1 MIGARSTQP
10 TGPFAMPR
18 PARSVACCCAL
29 ALITLLAATM
39 VSAEETKP
47 KSSGTGKGKAAQPE
61 KPVFLWEVR
70 SPSATVYLLGS
81 IHIASGDMYPLDA
94 RIEHAF
100 QAADTLVLETDLDE
114 PSQARAAALLQQA
127 GTYTPP
133 DSLESH
139 IDAATLA
146 ALSQSIASM
155 GLPVEAFFSMR
166 PWMVSL
172 TLTLA
177 RLQALGYRPDLG
189 IDQHFRG
196 AAGAKKLAALE
207 TVDQQVAL
215 FGDMTESLQNAALRQ
230 TIEELGTLRDIMQRA
245 FGAWRT
251 GDALGL
257 EALLVAPT
265 RKDYPELYRRLFVER
280 NRRMAD
286 AVETYL
292 KGKGTIFVVVGSGHL
307 VGSDS
312 VLHLLQTHGHK
323 TKQL

>member
-1 MIGARSTQP
+1 MLKP
-10 TGPFAMPR
+10 TP
-18 PARSVACCCAL
+18 SLSICAL
-29 ALITLLAATM
+29 LLTALLLPAGGTAQE
-39 VSAEETKP
+39 AKP
-47 KSSGTGKGKAAQPE
+47 KTSGKAAQPE

-70 SPSATVYLLGS
+70 SPTATVYLLGS
-81 IHIASGDMYPLDA
+81 IHIASGDIYPLDA
-94 RIEHAF
+94 RIERAF
-100 QAADTLVLETDLDE
+100 QASDTLVLETELDDA
-114 PSQARAAALLQQA
+114 SQARAASMLQQA

-139 IDAATLA
+139 VDAATLA
-146 ALSQSIASM
+146 ALSKSIASM

-189 IDQHFRG
+189 IDQHFRS
-196 AAGAKKLAALE
+196 AAGAKKLASLE

-215 FGDMTESLQNAALRQ
+215 FGDMTEATQNAALRQ
-230 TIEELGTLRDIMQRA
+230 TLEELGKLREIMQRA
-245 FGAWRT
+245 FTAWRG
-251 GDALGL
+251 GDAVGL

-286 AVETYL
+286 AIEAQL

-307 VGSDS
+307 VGSES
-312 VLHLLQTHGHK
+312 VLHLLQTRGHK
-323 TKQL
+323 TRQL

>member
-1 MIGARSTQP
+1 MPNPNRSLSL
-10 TGPFAMPR
+10 ASR
-18 PARSVACCCAL
+18 CALLLIALLLPAGSVAQDA
-29 ALITLLAATM
+29 
-39 VSAEETKP
+39 KP
-47 KSSGTGKGKAAQPE
+47 KPSAKAAQAE

-70 SPSATVYLLGS
+70 SPTATVYLLGS
-81 IHIASGDMYPLDA
+81 IHIASGDIYPLDA
-94 RIEHAF
+94 RIERAF
-100 QAADTLVLETDLDE
+100 QAADTLVLETDLDDA
-114 PSQARAAALLQQA
+114 SQARAAGLLQQA

-139 IDAATLA
+139 VDAATLA
-146 ALSQSIASM
+146 ALSKSIAGM

-189 IDQHFRG
+189 IDQHFRS
-196 AAGAKKLAALE
+196 AAGAKKVGSLE

-215 FGDMTESLQNAALRQ
+215 FRDMTEALQNATLRQ
-230 TIEELGTLRDIMQRA
+230 TLEELGQLRDIMQRA
-245 FGAWRT
+245 FNAWRV
-251 GDALGL
+251 GDAPGL

-265 RKDYPELYRRLFVER
+265 RKDFPELYRRLFVER

-286 AVETYL
+286 AVEAQL

-312 VLHLLQTHGHK
+312 VLHLLQTRGHK
-323 TKQL
+323 TRQL

>member
-1 MIGARSTQP
+1 MPKPTRS
-10 TGPFAMPR
+10 FSIASR
-18 PARSVACCCAL
+18 YALLLIALLLPAGSIAQDA
-29 ALITLLAATM
+29 
-39 VSAEETKP
+39 KP
-47 KSSGTGKGKAAQPE
+47 KTSGKAAQPD
-61 KPVFLWEVR
+61 KPVFLWEVH
-70 SPSATVYLLGS
+70 SPTATVYLLGS
-81 IHIASGDMYPLDA
+81 IHIASGDIYPLDA
-94 RIEHAF
+94 RIERAF
-100 QAADTLVLETDLDE
+100 QASDTLVLETDLDDA
-114 PSQARAAALLQQA
+114 SQARAAGMLQQA

-139 IDAATLA
+139 VDAATLT
-146 ALSQSIASM
+146 ALSKSIAGM

-189 IDQHFRG
+189 IDQHFRS
-196 AAGAKKLAALE
+196 AAGAKKLGSLE

-215 FGDMTESLQNAALRQ
+215 FRDMTESLQSAALRQ
-230 TIEELGTLRDIMQRA
+230 TLEELGQLRDIMQRA
-245 FGAWRT
+245 FSAWRV
-251 GDALGL
+251 GDAVGL

-286 AVETYL
+286 AVEAHL

-312 VLHLLQTHGHK
+312 VLHLLQTRGHK
-323 TKQL
+323 TRQL